1 MYQGHLQ
8 EKITEFVET
17 FRNNEKIADANDN
30 FQFQIMSRDISL
42 EVLFITRIVS
52 QFSVTI
58 NPFMR
63 NVVKWLIIL

>member
-58 NPFMR
+58 NPFMH
-63 NVVKWLIIL
+63 NVVKWLNIL